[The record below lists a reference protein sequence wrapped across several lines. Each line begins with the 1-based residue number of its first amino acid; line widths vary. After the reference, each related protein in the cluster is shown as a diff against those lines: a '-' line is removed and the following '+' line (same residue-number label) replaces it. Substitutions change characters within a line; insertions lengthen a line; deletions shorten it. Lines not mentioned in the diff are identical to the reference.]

1 MKKIIGNE
9 TTQTEDLID
18 LGTATVETKGP
29 FQKELD
35 GVQSQGRIPAPLAD

>member
-1 MKKIIGNE
+1 MKKIIE
-9 TTQTEDLID
+9 TEPMQAEDLID
-18 LGTATVETKGP
+18 LGTATVETRGP